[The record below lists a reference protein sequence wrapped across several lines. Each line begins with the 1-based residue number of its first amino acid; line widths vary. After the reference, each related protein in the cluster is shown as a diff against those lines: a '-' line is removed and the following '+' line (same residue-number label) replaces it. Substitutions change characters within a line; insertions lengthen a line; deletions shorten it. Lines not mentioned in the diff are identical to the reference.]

1 MHMNRVGRFL
11 LLSLLAGV
19 CLAASLWL
27 TQPALQ
33 ASVTDTAGH
42 ASQVSLPW
50 SFEGQPDLREI
61 NVHLH
66 DRIGTNK
73 SWHIIPDDRLLSVIV
88 NGQVVPLNQFSG
100 QQLSDWSNGVLIDL
114 GHWLKIGDNDIVI
127 QVENHGGQGG
137 INMRP
142 EISGIRMLPYFLGF
156 LLLLSALQQIMPL
169 SGGQR
174 CIMLLGLVVLLAY
187 WSITPWQLRTHD
199 VGLDGGHFGYVTW
212 IADRLSLPRPT
223 DGWTYYHPPLYYI
236 ISAAILRGADIFSI
250 SRPEALQIFSLS
262 LWLLFLSASA
272 ASLRVCL
279 RGKESWLLVATT
291 ALVLWPSGI
300 IHSIRIGNDV
310 PTYACSALAA
320 LCMLRWWKTRY
331 LRALFGMAIWTA
343 LALACKTSSIALV
356 ATGCVLL
363 GWKLVL
369 PGRLGRLQAFGH
381 TAVFGMG
388 IVAGLTLGL
397 AGNIYHYWRGE
408 VSHWL
413 VGNVGSLA
421 DGLRV
426 PVNLKAF
433 LPLDIPTFLVTPW
446 INPWED
452 ASGRGNFWNYLL
464 RNSLSGEFSFNGK
477 AQYLISMIW
486 GIALLTLSVLVVREV
501 CRTLAQQAGAS
512 TAYRLRPLL
521 LLGFFWL
528 ASLIALRIQA
538 PYACS
543 NDFRYI
549 VPVLLPAIVLA
560 VRAGHLARFLLVAIG
575 LLSAYFFASL

>member
-1 MHMNRVGRFL
+1 MNRVGRFL
-11 LLSLLAGV
+11 LLSLLAGI

-33 ASVTDTAGH
+33 ASVTDASGH
-42 ASQVSLPW
+42 TSQVSLPW
-50 SFEGQPDLREI
+50 SFDGQPDLREI
-61 NVHLH
+61 HVHLH
-66 DRIGTNK
+66 DRMGMNK
-73 SWHIIPDDRLLSVIV
+73 NWHIIPDDRLLSVIV

-114 GHWLKIGDNDIVI
+114 GHWLKNGDNDIVI

-169 SGGQR
+169 SDGQR

-199 VGLDGGHFGYVTW
+199 VGLDGGHFGYATW

-236 ISAAILRGADIFSI
+236 ISAAILRGADLFSI

-262 LWLLFLSASA
+262 LWLVFLSASA
-272 ASLRVCL
+272 ASLRMCL

-369 PGRLGRLQAFGH
+369 PGRLGRLRAFGH

-397 AGNIYHYWRGE
+397 TGNIYHYWRGE

-413 VGNVGSLA
+413 VGNVGSLT

-426 PVNLKAF
+426 PANLKAF

-464 RNSLSGEFSFNGK
+464 RNSLSGEFSFDGK
-477 AQYLISMIW
+477 AQYLISMAW
-486 GIALLTLSVLVVREV
+486 GLALLALSVLVVREV
-501 CRTLAQQAGAS
+501 CRTLAQQAGTS

-528 ASLIALRIQA
+528 TSLISLRIQA

-549 VPVLLPAIVLA
+549 VPILLPAIVLA
-560 VRAGHLARFLLVAIG
+560 VRAGHFARFLLVAIG